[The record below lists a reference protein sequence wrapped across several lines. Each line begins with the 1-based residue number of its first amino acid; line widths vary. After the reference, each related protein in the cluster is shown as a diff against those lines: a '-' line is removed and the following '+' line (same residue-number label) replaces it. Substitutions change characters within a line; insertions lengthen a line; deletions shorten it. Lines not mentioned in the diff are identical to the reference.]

1 MLNYLLVLETVA
13 VMGHI
18 GLTPQAVS
26 VIGGFRAQGRT
37 ADQAQAL
44 LEDALRLQDAGCF
57 SIVLECV
64 PANVAASITERLDIP
79 TIGIGAGGGT
89 SGQVLVYHD
98 MLGLLSSTFVPKFCK
113 QYAQVGTIIQ
123 EGLEAFKADVESGVF
138 PGDEYSP
145 YAMSEGEQKAF
156 DAKLQEFDSVH
167 LTSGAEASAE
177 ARGCS
182 RPPLEL
188 GQVGD
193 NATVPSS
200 RNSESTDISNDG
212 IDLYGGSANDG
223 SAGAQPADDEV
234 STQNQQRA

>member
-1 MLNYLLVLETVA
+1 
-13 VMGHI
+13 MGHI

-37 ADQAQAL
+37 ADQAQTL

-98 MLGLLSSTFVPKFCK
+98 MMGLLSSTFVPKFCK

-138 PGDEYSP
+138 PGNEYSP

-156 DAKLQEFDSVH
+156 DEKLQEIDAMHFA
-167 LTSGAEASAE
+167 SGAETSAE
-177 ARGCS
+177 AKDSIS
-182 RPPLEL
+182 RPQLEL
-188 GQVGD
+188 RKDGD

-200 RNSESTDISNDG
+200 RNSESTDVSDDG
-212 IDLYGGSANDG
+212 VDLYGGSANDG
-223 SAGAQPADDEV
+223 SAGAQPADDD
-234 STQNQQRA
+234 SNTHNQQRA